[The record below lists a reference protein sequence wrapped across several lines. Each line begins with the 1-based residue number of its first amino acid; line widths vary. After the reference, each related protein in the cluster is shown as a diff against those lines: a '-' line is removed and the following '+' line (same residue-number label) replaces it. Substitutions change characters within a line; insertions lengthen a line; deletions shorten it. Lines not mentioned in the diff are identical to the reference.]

1 MTNTT
6 SENHVPCEMCGR
18 LIDFDEYIPHLETCY
33 ISTRMRN
40 QAVGPS
46 QTIRLVNGNTIND
59 INHLEQTLQNNMATF
74 MNTAF
79 VNTNDQPDF
88 DSIVSLLPT
97 FFNTSNNFNFSLQL
111 HQVVSSQQ
119 ATGSNASVDFARAYR
134 ELTDEELVQNGEET
148 ACSVCY
154 ETSNKVFVLTNC
166 NHVYC
171 KPCIDAWLAKKL
183 TCPICLN
190 DFS

>member
-1 MTNTT
+1 MTNLT

-33 ISTRMRN
+33 ISTRVRN
-40 QAVGPS
+40 QVVGPNTS
-46 QTIRLVNGNTIND
+46 ARVVNGNSM
-59 INHLEQTLQNNMATF
+59 NHLEQTLQNNMATF
-74 MNTAF
+74 MHTAF

-88 DSIVSLLPT
+88 ESIVSLLPT

-111 HQVVSSQQ
+111 HQVVSNPQ
-119 ATGSNASVDFARAYR
+119 ATGSNEGVDFARAYR
-134 ELTDEELVQNGEET
+134 ELTDEELEQNEEET

-154 ETSNKVFVLTNC
+154 ETSNKVFVRTNC

-171 KPCIDAWLAKKL
+171 KPCIDAWLSKKF